1 MFPCVSLFSR
11 FQSPLDIL
19 YFPFL
24 VKNQFYQ
31 SIGSSALKLEAQ
43 TYKGR
48 NPENGPVFKLIQ
60 NNWLKFNESVKL
72 TGKEPAYYVMRE
84 MDEFLGCGIL
94 ARGFLRLKC
103 EDCSFSR
110 LLPFSCKRRGF
121 CPSCCARRMNENAA
135 FMVDNIFPRVPVR
148 QFVLSFPIPV
158 RFWMARNPKLITQ
171 LLEIYQRALRSHYIA
186 KAKLTGLKDLPLT
199 GAVTVVQRFGSALNL
214 NVHFHTLMLDGVYV
228 KNQNNELTFHETLKP
243 KGEEI
248 AKLLQIISE
257 RMLRA
262 LQRKGLVQ
270 KLEAENGGNAV
281 EIEPTI
287 EDEIQ
292 GAAVQY
298 RFALGHPPGRKIRR
312 IGSLG
317 YIGEQAFQTSETSA
331 IIGGYSLHAGT
342 YIPKNDRARLEQMCR
357 YLLRPP
363 ISEERLTFK
372 RSATG
377 ADSVIY
383 KLKSEWNDGTK
394 AIILT
399 GEEFIEK
406 IVSIIPQPRIHGTRF
421 HGVLAPHS
429 KQRHQVVPKKA
440 EPETSLK
447 ACVSNTT
454 TNETNKKK
462 PATRISWA
470 KLLARVFGFDVE
482 KCSQCGGKIKVLAAI
497 LNDDAIKKIL
507 NHFGLPTKVPEFYPP

>member
-1 MFPCVSLFSR
+1 MESE
-11 FQSPLDIL
+11 I
-19 YFPFL
+19 
-24 VKNQFYQ
+24 YQ
-31 SIGSSALKLEAQ
+31 STAFSDGSAALKLKPQ
-43 TYKGR
+43 VYR
-48 NPENGPVFKLIQ
+48 SRSPENGPVFKLIQ
-60 NNWLKFNESVKL
+60 NNWLRFNESL
-72 TGKEPAYYVMRE
+72 KERGRQPAFYVVRE
-84 MDEFLGCGIL
+84 VDEFLGCGIL
-94 ARGFLRLKC
+94 ARGFLRVKC

-121 CPSCCARRMNENAA
+121 CPSCCVRRMNENAA
-135 FMVDNIFPRVPVR
+135 FMVENIFPQVPVR

-186 KAKLTGLKDLPLT
+186 KAKLTGLKGIPLT

-214 NVHFHTLMLDGVYV
+214 NVHFHTLMLDGVYI
-228 KNQNNELTFHETLKP
+228 KHANSEILFHESLKP

-248 AKLLQIISE
+248 AILLQTISK
-257 RMLRA
+257 RMLKA

-270 KLEAENGGNAV
+270 KLEAENGGNAL
-281 EIEPTI
+281 ELESTI

-317 YIGEQAFQTSETSA
+317 YIGEQAFQTTETSA

-372 RSATG
+372 RSPTG
-377 ADSVIY
+377 EDSVVY
-383 KLKSEWNDGTK
+383 KLKNEWNDGTK
-394 AIILT
+394 AILLT

-429 KQRHQVVPKKA
+429 KHRIEVVPKK
-440 EPETSLK
+440 EESGSNIK
-447 ACVSNTT
+447 ASAATNNTDGK
-454 TNETNKKK
+454 NKKK
-462 PATRISWA
+462 PKARITWA

-482 KCSQCGGKIKVLAAI
+482 KCPQCGGKIKVLAAI